1 MMKYLQIVVID
12 GMNCSRCASKVRNAL
27 EAEPTVSVKIDL
39 ARGTVTFDADSKLT
53 LTFLNQLLK
62 NTKYTV
68 TKGYIYISIS
78 ICGEINTKSPHIFFM
93 VTT

>member
-1 MMKYLQIVVID
+1 MMKYLQIVVIN
-12 GMNCSRCASKVRNAL
+12 GMNCSGCTTKVRNAL
-27 EAEPTVSVKIDL
+27 EAEPTVSAKIVDL

-68 TKGYIYISIS
+68 TRDISI
-78 ICGEINTKSPHIFFM
+78 
-93 VTT
+93 

>member
-1 MMKYLQIVVID
+1 MMKYLQIVVIN
-12 GMNCSRCASKVRNAL
+12 GMNCSGCTTKVRNAL
-27 EAEPTVSVKIDL
+27 GAEPTVSVKIVDF

-68 TKGYIYISIS
+68 TRDISI
-78 ICGEINTKSPHIFFM
+78 
-93 VTT
+93 

>member
-12 GMNCSRCASKVRNAL
+12 GMKCSRCASKVRNAL
-27 EAEPTVSVKIDL
+27 EAEPTVSVKIVDL

-68 TKGYIYISIS
+68 TRDISI
-78 ICGEINTKSPHIFFM
+78 
-93 VTT
+93 

>member
-27 EAEPTVSVKIDL
+27 EAEPTVSVKIVDL

-53 LTFLNQLLK
+53 LTFL
-62 NTKYTV
+62 
-68 TKGYIYISIS
+68 
-78 ICGEINTKSPHIFFM
+78 
-93 VTT
+93 

>member
-27 EAEPTVSVKIDL
+27 EAEPTVSVKIVDL

-53 LTFLNQLLK
+53 LTLLNQLLK

-68 TKGYIYISIS
+68 TRDISI
-78 ICGEINTKSPHIFFM
+78 
-93 VTT
+93 